1 MSTSTR
7 SAPVSI
13 GHVNDVD
20 DDGDKANDFD
30 VKLIESKG
38 VRRGGCEGG
47 GGGVDGFDIET
58 VADDNLGI
66 LIIFDTD
73 IELNAKC
80 SLRDRMTGRPLPLT
94 LVNLPA
100 EPLVFKSFVEVLRDE
115 FDCFLDGNA
124 TIGLDTC
131 FLNEIPLDFFKELT
145 SGVVVVVVVVSLP
158 FEDDDDEVRSN
169 FFEEII

>member
-1 MSTSTR
+1 MSTSTL
-7 SAPVSI
+7 SSPVSKV
-13 GHVNDVD
+13 H
-20 DDGDKANDFD
+20 GDKVKDFD
-30 VKLIESKG
+30 VKLSESKG
-38 VRRGGCEGG
+38 VRRGVVVGG
-47 GGGVDGFDIET
+47 GGGCGGVNGFDIET

-80 SLRDRMTGRPLPLT
+80 SLRDRMTGRPLPFN
-94 LVNLPA
+94 LVNLTV
-100 EPLVFKSFVEVLRDE
+100 EPLLLFKSFVEVLRDE
-115 FDCFLDGNA
+115 FDCFLDDNA

-145 SGVVVVVVVVSLP
+145 SGVVVSLP
-158 FEDDDDEVRSN
+158 FEDADDDDVRSN